1 MLYCVKLS
9 ASVNLRKQTTM
20 QAVCFLY
27 YDKGEMTMKVGFIGL
42 GLIGGSIA
50 KALRRVHPEV
60 EIIAY
65 NRTQSVLEAALQ
77 DKCIDT
83 ACDRIDD
90 RFSDCD
96 YIFLCVP
103 VVTMLDYLKQL
114 KPLIGKNTIL
124 TDVGSTKSDIHKT
137 VNELSLQGNFIGG
150 HPMAG
155 SEKTGYK
162 HAKDRLIENA
172 WYVLTPGEDV
182 DIKRISQFSE
192 LISSLGA
199 LPLVLTYDEHDF
211 VVAAISHLPHVVSAS
226 LVNLVRENDSDD
238 QYMKTMAAGGFKDIT
253 RISSSSPQMW
263 QEICLANADNICI
276 LLDRYIRKLTDFR
289 FNIRNGN
296 AEKLLE
302 YFTEC
307 KDYRDSFATTFSGPI
322 KRIYRIYLDLAD
334 VPGAIA
340 TIATILAEA
349 DISIKNIGIVHNRE
363 FEQGVLSVE
372 FYSQDAL
379 EAAKTT
385 LQKDYTIYE

>member
-1 MLYCVKLS
+1 
-9 ASVNLRKQTTM
+9 
-20 QAVCFLY
+20 
-27 YDKGEMTMKVGFIGL
+27 MKVGFIGL

-50 KALRRVHPEV
+50 KTLRRIQPDV
-60 EIIAY
+60 EIVAY
-65 NRTQSVLEAALQ
+65 NRTQSVLQAAL
-77 DKCIDT
+77 DDHCIDT
-83 ACDRIDD
+83 ACDAIDQ

-103 VVTMLDYLKQL
+103 VVTMLEYLKQL
-114 KPLIGKNTIL
+114 KPIIGKHCIL

-137 VNELSLQGNFIGG
+137 VNELGLQGNFIGG

-155 SEKTGYK
+155 SEKTGYA
-162 HAKDRLIENA
+162 HASDRLIENA

-182 DIKRISQFSE
+182 AIEQISRFSE

-199 LPLVLTYDEHDF
+199 LPLVLSYDEHDF

-226 LVNLVRENDSDD
+226 LVNLVKDNDSSD
-238 QYMKTMAAGGFKDIT
+238 QYMKTLAAGGFKDIT

-296 AEKLLE
+296 ADRLLE

-307 KDYRDSFATTFSGPI
+307 KDYRDSFATASSGPI
-322 KRIYRIYLDLAD
+322 KRIFRIYLDLAD
-334 VPGAIA
+334 RPGAIA
-340 TIATILAEA
+340 TIATTLAVSS
-349 DISIKNIGIVHNRE
+349 ISIKNIGIVHNRE

-372 FYSQDAL
+372 FYTQDAL
-379 EAAKTT
+379 DGAKEI
-385 LQKDYTIYE
+385 LSKDYTIYE